1 MQVLNG
7 QSENLKKLTMD
18 EKSIG
23 LCLVTFITKIFADV
37 MLSDIGN
44 LITIGVGLTTI
55 AYNIYR
61 IKNGKDK

>member
-1 MQVLNG
+1 
-7 QSENLKKLTMD
+7 MD